1 MIGGF
6 FRKIR
11 QPGPALGAAPVEG
24 SRMEIWWGTLGTSLR
39 VFYGIA
45 LAASVLLVL
54 QLVALLFGLDHD
66 GDVGDHDSGL
76 GILSVRSLTA
86 FFTGFGWGG
95 VVAIKQG
102 FGLGVAIVVALA
114 TGGALMAAVVAMM
127 RGFASLRHSGTL
139 DYANAIGNVGS
150 VYQAVPGAMAGPG
163 QIEVM
168 VQGRTAFVQAFT
180 RSPERLAP
188 RARVRVT
195 EALDQQTVIV
205 EPLGAGAAPAG
216 GASTTAPST
225 TAPSTT
231 ASPNAAPSPPPAG
244 GARQEA

>member
-1 MIGGF
+1 
-6 FRKIR
+6 
-11 QPGPALGAAPVEG
+11 
-24 SRMEIWWGTLGTSLR
+24 MELWWGTLGTSLR

-54 QLVALLFGLDHD
+54 QLLALLFGLDHD
-66 GDVGDHDSGL
+66 GDFGDHDSGL
-76 GILSVRSLTA
+76 GLLSVRSLTA

-102 FGLGVAIVVALA
+102 FGLGAAIVVALA

-127 RGFASLRHSGTL
+127 RGFASLRYSGTL

-180 RSPERLAP
+180 RSPDRLPP

-205 EPLGAGAAPAG
+205 EPLAG
-216 GASTTAPST
+216 GTAATAAPST
-225 TAPSTT
+225 ASPSTAASSTT

-244 GARQEA
+244 GDGQEA